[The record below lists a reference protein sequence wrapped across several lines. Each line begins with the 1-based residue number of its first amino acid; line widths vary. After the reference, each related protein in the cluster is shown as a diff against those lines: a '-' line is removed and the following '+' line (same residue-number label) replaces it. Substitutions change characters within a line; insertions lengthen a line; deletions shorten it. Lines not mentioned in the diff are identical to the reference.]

1 MPVRVL
7 VVDDDA
13 LTRSVLSRLI
23 RSAGHEITGA
33 GSGAEAL
40 EHLRARPYDVLLTDQ
55 VMPGMSGRELADRL
69 LARRPGLKVLY
80 MSGYTDDAIAHRGV
94 LDPGRHFID
103 KPFDAAT
110 LARKVRKVL
119 DAG

>member
-55 VMPGMSGRELADRL
+55 VMPGMSGIELISASRDLAYPLRCIIISGGQRPTQGLPDDVTWLMKPIDADL
-69 LARRPGLKVLY
+69 LIEKIGAP
-80 MSGYTDDAIAHRGV
+80 
-94 LDPGRHFID
+94 
-103 KPFDAAT
+103 
-110 LARKVRKVL
+110 
-119 DAG
+119 